1 MMENG
6 SGEAQAQA
14 VPWSTRDVALSC
26 VFLVLWWAVI
36 GVLSLALALFDVE
49 IDPGVFVGLAEL
61 ALLLPVWW
69 LALHKYGVGLNAL
82 GLREFGSGALGL
94 GCGLMLLSFAFNFVY
109 SALLGIF
116 GLQVQTDLAPL
127 FSELSSPWWFLLAG
141 VVVAPVVEEVFF
153 RGFVFAGLRS
163 RYEWRT
169 AAAIS
174 SALFALTHLQF
185 TAFIPIFLLGYIFA
199 ILYRQSN
206 SIVPAILMH
215 VLTNGLA
222 LGTAYLATAIQL
234 PT

>member
-1 MMENG
+1 MENG
-6 SGEAQAQA
+6 SGEAQAQP
-14 VPWSTRDVALSC
+14 VPWSTRDVAFAGA
-26 VFLVLWWAVI
+26 FLVVWWVTI
-36 GVLSLALALFDVE
+36 GALSLAFAWFDVA
-49 IDPGVFVGLAEL
+49 IDPGVFIGLAEL
-61 ALLLPVWW
+61 ALLVPVWW
-69 LALHKYGVGLNAL
+69 LALHKYRVGWNTL

-94 GCGLMLLSFAFNFVY
+94 GCGLMLFSFAFNFLY
-109 SALLGIF
+109 SAFLGIF

-163 RYEWRT
+163 RFEWKT

-185 TAFIPIFLLGYIFA
+185 TAFIPIFILGYIFA

-222 LGTAYLATAIQL
+222 LGTAYLTATIQL
-234 PT
+234 QI

>member
-1 MMENG
+1 MENG
-6 SGEAQAQA
+6 SGEAQAQP
-14 VPWSTRDVALSC
+14 VPWSTRDVAFAGA
-26 VFLVLWWAVI
+26 FLVVWWVTI
-36 GVLSLALALFDVE
+36 GALSLAFAWFDVA
-49 IDPGVFVGLAEL
+49 IDPGVFIGLAEL
-61 ALLLPVWW
+61 ALLVPVWW
-69 LALHKYGVGLNAL
+69 LALHKYRVGWNTL

-94 GCGLMLLSFAFNFVY
+94 GCGLMLFSFAFNFLY
-109 SALLGIF
+109 SAFLGIF

-163 RYEWRT
+163 RFEWKT

-174 SALFALTHLQF
+174 SALFALTHLQL
-185 TAFIPIFLLGYIFA
+185 TAFIPIFILGYIFA

-222 LGTAYLATAIQL
+222 LGTAYLTATIQL
-234 PT
+234 QI